1 MQVFLK
7 ANLAFISV
15 PKTGSTAYEIAMRP
29 HADIV
34 FTKRLKH
41 MTAGKFHNKFRP
53 FLQETYGRTPE
64 LMAVMRDPIDQIRSW
79 YKYRSPE
86 RLGMEDRHSTGGM
99 SFDEYVLEVI
109 SDDPAPCAGIGQQF
123 GFLTVKGKTPVD
135 HLFAYEHQLQIRAFI
150 EDRLDTT
157 LSLKDKNVSPD
168 IPAPISPE
176 VETRLRKARAKEFS
190 LYEKVLDAGG
200 VLRKKS

>member
-53 FLQETYGRTPE
+53 FLEDSFGRNPE
-64 LMAVMRDPIDQIRSW
+64 LMAVMRNPVDQIRSW

-86 RLGMEDRHSTGGM
+86 RLGMDDRHSTGGM
-99 SFDEYVLEVI
+99 SFDDYVLEVI

-123 GFLTVKGKTPVD
+123 NFLTVKGVTPVD
-135 HLFAYEHQLQIRAFI
+135 HLFAYENQPLIRGFI
-150 EDRLDTT
+150 EDRLGIT
-157 LSLKDKNVSPD
+157 LRLKDKNVSPD

-176 VETRLRKARAKEFS
+176 VEARLREARAEEFA
-190 LYEKVLDAGG
+190 LYDAIIKAGG
-200 VLRKKS
+200 VLRKDG

>member
-41 MTAGKFHNKFRP
+41 MTAGKFQNKFRP
-53 FLQETYGRTPE
+53 FLEDSFGRNPE
-64 LMAVMRDPIDQIRSW
+64 LMAVMRNPIDQIRSW

-86 RLGMEDRHSTGGM
+86 RLGMEDRNSTGGM
-99 SFDEYVLEVI
+99 SFDEFVLEVI
-109 SDDPAPCAGIGQQF
+109 SDDPAPCAGIGTQF
-123 GFLTVKGKTPVD
+123 GFLTVKGETPVD
-135 HLFAYEHQLQIRAFI
+135 HLFAYEHQPLIRGFI
-150 EDRLDTT
+150 EERLGTT
-157 LSLKDKNVSPD
+157 LNLKDKNVSPD

-176 VETRLRKARAKEFS
+176 VEARLRKARAKEFA
-190 LYEKVLDAGG
+190 LYERVLDADG
-200 VLRKKS
+200 VLHKSG

>member
-53 FLQETYGRTPE
+53 FLEDSFGRNPE
-64 LMAVMRDPIDQIRSW
+64 LMAVMRNPVDQIRSW

-86 RLGMEDRHSTGGM
+86 RLGMDDRHSTGGM
-99 SFDEYVLEVI
+99 SFDDYVLEVI

-123 GFLTVKGKTPVD
+123 NFLTVKGVTPVD
-135 HLFAYEHQLQIRAFI
+135 HLFAYENQPLIRGFI
-150 EDRLDTT
+150 EDRLGIT

-176 VETRLRKARAKEFS
+176 VEARLREARAEEFA
-190 LYEKVLDAGG
+190 LYDAIIKAGG
-200 VLRKKS
+200 VLRKDG

>member
-53 FLQETYGRTPE
+53 FLEDSFGRNPE
-64 LMAVMRDPIDQIRSW
+64 LMAVMRNPVDQIRSW

-86 RLGMEDRHSTGGM
+86 RLGMDDRHSTGGM
-99 SFDEYVLEVI
+99 SFDDYVLEVI

-123 GFLTVKGKTPVD
+123 NFLTVKGVTPVD
-135 HLFAYEHQLQIRAFI
+135 HLFAYENQPLIRGFI
-150 EDRLDTT
+150 EDRLGIT

-176 VETRLRKARAKEFS
+176 VEARLREARAEEFA
-190 LYEKVLDAGG
+190 LYDAIIKAGG
-200 VLRKKS
+200 VLRKGG

>member
-1 MQVFLK
+1 MQVFFK

-41 MTAGKFHNKFRP
+41 MTAGKFHNRFRP
-53 FLQETYGRTPE
+53 FLEETYNRQPE
-64 LMAVMRDPIDQIRSW
+64 LVAIMRNPIDQIRSW

-86 RLGMEDRHSTGGM
+86 RLGMEDRHSTRGM

-109 SDDPAPCAGIGQQF
+109 SDEPAPCAGIGTQY
-123 GFLTVKGKTPVD
+123 GFLTVRGDTPVD
-135 HLFAYEHQLQIRAFI
+135 HLFAYEHQPLIRGFL
-150 EDRLDTT
+150 EERLGTA
-157 LSLKDKNVSPD
+157 LNLKEKNVSPD

-176 VETRLRKARAKEFS
+176 VEARLRKARAKEFA
-190 LYEKVLDAGG
+190 LYDRILDGNG
-200 VLRKKS
+200 VLRKTV

>member
-53 FLQETYGRTPE
+53 FLEDSFGRNPE
-64 LMAVMRDPIDQIRSW
+64 LMAVMRNPVDQIRSW

-86 RLGMEDRHSTGGM
+86 RLGMEDRHSTRGM
-99 SFDEYVLEVI
+99 SFDDYVLEVI

-123 GFLTVKGKTPVD
+123 NFLTIKGETPVN
-135 HLFAYEHQLQIRAFI
+135 HLFAYENQPLIRGFI
-150 EDRLDTT
+150 EDRLGTT
-157 LSLKDKNVSPD
+157 LNLKDKNVSPD
-168 IPAPISPE
+168 IAAPLSPE
-176 VETRLRKARAKEFS
+176 VEAKLRRARAAEFA
-190 LYEKVLDAGG
+190 LYEAILDAGG
-200 VLRKKS
+200 VLRRPL